1 MAAWALVAAVVAFEP
16 DALQIA
22 ARGFKDTTRIA
33 ASDPDVWRDILVDN
47 REAVRGSLG
56 AFRQAL
62 DDLEALVVSGDGA
75 ALTTHLARMKATRER
90 LA

>member
-1 MAAWALVAAVVAFEP
+1 
-16 DALQIA
+16 
-22 ARGFKDTTRIA
+22 
-33 ASDPDVWRDILVDN
+33 VWRDILVDN

-75 ALTTHLARMKATRER
+75 ALTAYLARMKATRER